1 MTTPPAT
8 TAASAARSGLA
19 GSFLRLPRALR
30 WLIYT
35 ALVIVAYF
43 AIVEPALD
51 ARARFDSRADALQRD
66 LAELRAYTGADS
78 DAGVSREVVLESYG
92 APAPPAAPGEV
103 GRPADFEAAVNE
115 IFRAHAVRKDQ
126 TERRS
131 VINVPQEAGII
142 GEDQTLQRQELTL
155 TFEATPRTVARIV
168 ADLEAEPL
176 VTSVTR
182 LRLDK
187 AAARRSDSGQSGL
200 VKATIGVET
209 WMIIGG
215 ARAGGGA
222 VAMGAAR

>member
-1 MTTPPAT
+1 MTPPPAAT
-8 TAASAARSGLA
+8 PAPAARSGLA
-19 GSFLRLPRALR
+19 GSFARLPRAVR
-30 WLIYT
+30 WLLYT
-35 ALVIVAYF
+35 GLGIVAYF

-51 ARARFDSRADALQRD
+51 ARNHFDSQADALQRD
-66 LAELRAYTGADS
+66 LDELRAYTGADS
-78 DAGVSREVVLESYG
+78 DAGVTREVVLESYG

-103 GRPADFEAAVNE
+103 GRPAEFEAAINE

-131 VINVPQEAGII
+131 VVNLPQDAGII
-142 GEDQTLQRQELTL
+142 GEDQELQRQELTL

-168 ADLEAEPL
+168 ANLEAEPL

-187 AAARRSDSGQSGL
+187 AAARRGEPGQSGL

-209 WMIIGG
+209 WMIIG
-215 ARAGGGA
+215 RAGGS
-222 VAMGAAR
+222 VAAAGAAR